1 MFSLILDTITIQ
13 KLLKYAR
20 KKCGERVFLEFI
32 INNFKN
38 MNIEQLRKMTDG
50 WIIKNFYFFYWDR
63 LGKKATIKI
72 YLRDWNNYEVENDN
86 LDIALNKI
94 SILIN

>member
-32 INNFKN
+32 INNFTSMIVEFIYKYIEN
-38 MNIEQLRKMTDG
+38 WVNLEKKIKTRTLNIVH
-50 WIIKNFYFFYWDR
+50 IWDER
-63 LGKKATIKI
+63 FITWCWAKVHK
-72 YLRDWNNYEVENDN
+72 D
-86 LDIALNKI
+86 DII
-94 SILIN
+94 SIENCEF